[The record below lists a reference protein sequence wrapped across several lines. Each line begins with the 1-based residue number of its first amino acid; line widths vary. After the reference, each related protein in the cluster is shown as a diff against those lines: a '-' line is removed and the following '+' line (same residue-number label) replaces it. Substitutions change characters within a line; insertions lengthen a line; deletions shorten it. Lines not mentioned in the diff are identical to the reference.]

1 MASGLGESTSIPTQN
16 PSCSNGGS
24 DSNDTGD
31 FECNICLELAQDPIV
46 TLCGHLF
53 CWPCLYRWLHH
64 HSYSQEC
71 PVCKA
76 LIQEEKLVPLYGRGK
91 KREDPRSKPISGM
104 EIPNRPSGQRPETAE
119 PPNASQYRPP
129 GFGMTGG
136 GAFNGGFV
144 QAPTGRFGNI
154 AFFTAFGG
162 LFPSLFNIQVRSFP
176 NVTGYG
182 APYPGYTYPFPNMFH
197 GGHGH
202 GFAHTPTHAPPHWQD
217 TFLKNLLFLIGFLV
231 LLVVICY

>member
-1 MASGLGESTSIPTQN
+1 MSSGLGASIPSQN
-16 PSCSNGGS
+16 PSCSSGGS
-24 DSNDTGD
+24 NTNDTGD
-31 FECNICLELAQDPIV
+31 FECNICLDLAQDPIV

-91 KREDPRSKPISGM
+91 KREREDPRSKPIPGM
-104 EIPNRPSGQRPETAE
+104 EEIPNRPSGQRPETAE
-119 PPNASQYRPP
+119 PPNANQYMPP

-136 GAFNGGFV
+136 GFTGGYAP
-144 QAPTGRFGNI
+144 APTTRFGNI
-154 AFFTAFGG
+154 ALFNAFGG
-162 LFPSLFNIQVRSFP
+162 LFPSLFNIQVHNFP
-176 NVTGYG
+176 TATIYG
-182 APYPGYTYPFPNMFH
+182 TPSPGYAYPFPNIFH

-202 GFAHTPTHAPPHWQD
+202 GFTQTFNGTPQGQENL
-217 TFLKNLLFLIGFLV
+217 LKNILFIIGFFV
-231 LLVVICY
+231 LLAVICY